1 MSYEE
6 WLNRIEALSNKND
19 YNILKELETAPYN
32 ANLEELLTPKLSDL
46 VTKKLT
52 KSINSIVKSL
62 ELIYK
67 DPNEL
72 DICMIEFKKNI
83 QFIYKLINIKQLKP
97 EKQKEMRAN
106 LKIETDKTYD
116 ILEKEAVKIDNV
128 GIFQMVIRNNR
139 IKWSDNNE
147 LQ

>member
-6 WLNRIEALSNKND
+6 WLNKIEALSNKND

-97 EKQKEMRAN
+97 EKQQEMRAN
-106 LKIETDKTYD
+106 LKTETDKTYD
-116 ILEKEAVKIDNV
+116 ILEKEAVKIDNL

>member
-19 YNILKELETAPYN
+19 YNILKELETVPYN

-116 ILEKEAVKIDNV
+116 ILEKEAVKIDNL

>member
-6 WLNRIEALSNKND
+6 WLNKIEALSNKND

-116 ILEKEAVKIDNV
+116 ILEKEAVKIDNL